1 MEWWRTGRFAST
13 ISFDHLSDVANAETE
28 RSDNGRCI
36 NADCGAAFMSKWF
49 QRFALLSADVVGRP
63 VAFLLA
69 CLTILVWGGR
79 GPIMKFS
86 DTWQLIINTGT
97 SIVTFLVVFLIQ
109 HAQNR
114 DTRAIRLKLDELLRA
129 TEGAR
134 PALIDL
140 NRLSDEQIERLEQE
154 LHEWRQQ
161 TPRRRDVE

>member
-1 MEWWRTGRFAST
+1 
-13 ISFDHLSDVANAETE
+13 
-28 RSDNGRCI
+28 
-36 NADCGAAFMSKWF
+36 MSKWF

-134 PALIDL
+134 PTLIDL